1 MGVRL
6 NPKKILLTGA
16 TGQVGWELSRAL
28 APLGGLITP
37 DSTEFNLAE
46 PESLRKNIR
55 EWKPD
60 IIVNPAA
67 YTAVDQ
73 AEREHDLVFRV
84 NADSPKVLAEEAE
97 RLNIPMIHYSTDYV
111 FDGEK
116 GEPYRESDETRPLN
130 IYGESKLQGEMAI
143 QNIVEQHIILR
154 TSWIYSL
161 RGSNFLTTMLR
172 LFKEKDEI
180 SVVNDQIGAPTWSRM
195 VAEVTSIIMSQLHQK
210 ENGWGLYHLSA
221 SGESSW
227 YHFVKEIKRVEDE
240 KRKFSINAI
249 SSEQYVTA
257 AIRPKNSLLNS
268 RKLSQQWN
276 VKLPGWDVSL
286 KQCLESL

>member
-16 TGQVGWELSRAL
+16 TGQVGWDLSRAL

-195 VAEVTSIIMSQLHQK
+195 VAEVTAIIMSQLHQK

-257 AIRPKNSLLNS
+257 ATRPKNSLLNS

-276 VKLPGWDVSL
+276 VKLPRWDVSL

>member
-16 TGQVGWELSRAL
+16 TGQVGWDLSRAL

-257 AIRPKNSLLNS
+257 ATRPKNSLLNS

>member
-257 AIRPKNSLLNS
+257 ATRPKNSLLNS

-276 VKLPGWDVSL
+276 VKLPRWDVSL

>member
-195 VAEVTSIIMSQLHQK
+195 VAEVTAIIMSQLHQK

>member
-16 TGQVGWELSRAL
+16 TGQVGWDLSRAL

-195 VAEVTSIIMSQLHQK
+195 VAEVTAIIMSQLHQK

-286 KQCLESL
+286 KQCLKSL

>member
-16 TGQVGWELSRAL
+16 TGQVGWDLSRAL

-73 AEREHDLVFRV
+73 AEREHDLAFRV

>member
-16 TGQVGWELSRAL
+16 TGQVGWDLSRAL

-276 VKLPGWDVSL
+276 VKLPRWDVSL

>member
-1 MGVRL
+1 
-6 NPKKILLTGA
+6 
-16 TGQVGWELSRAL
+16 
-28 APLGGLITP
+28 
-37 DSTEFNLAE
+37 
-46 PESLRKNIR
+46 
-55 EWKPD
+55 
-60 IIVNPAA
+60 
-67 YTAVDQ
+67 
-73 AEREHDLVFRV
+73 
-84 NADSPKVLAEEAE
+84 
-97 RLNIPMIHYSTDYV
+97 LNIPMIHYSTDYV

-195 VAEVTSIIMSQLHQK
+195 VAEVTAIIMSQLHQK

-257 AIRPKNSLLNS
+257 ATRPKNSLLNS

-276 VKLPGWDVSL
+276 VKLPRWDVSL

>member
-16 TGQVGWELSRAL
+16 TGQVGWDLSRAL

-195 VAEVTSIIMSQLHQK
+195 VAEVTAIIMSQLHQK

-276 VKLPGWDVSL
+276 VKLPRWDVSL

>member
-16 TGQVGWELSRAL
+16 TGQVGWDLSRAL

>member
-276 VKLPGWDVSL
+276 VKLPRWDVSL

>member
-16 TGQVGWELSRAL
+16 TGQVGWDLSRAL

-195 VAEVTSIIMSQLHQK
+195 VAEVTAIIMSQLHQK

-257 AIRPKNSLLNS
+257 ATRPKNSLLNS

>member
-195 VAEVTSIIMSQLHQK
+195 VAEVTAIIMSQLHQK

-257 AIRPKNSLLNS
+257 ATRPKNSLLNS

>member
-195 VAEVTSIIMSQLHQK
+195 VAEVTAIIMSQLHQK

-257 AIRPKNSLLNS
+257 ATRPKNSLLNS

-276 VKLPGWDVSL
+276 VKLPRWDVSL

>member
-195 VAEVTSIIMSQLHQK
+195 VAEVTAIIMSQLHQK

-276 VKLPGWDVSL
+276 VKLPRWDVSL

>member
-16 TGQVGWELSRAL
+16 TGQVGWDLSRAL

-195 VAEVTSIIMSQLHQK
+195 VAEVTAIIMSQLHQK

>member
-257 AIRPKNSLLNS
+257 ATRPKNSLLNS